1 VEARLSDALHA
12 RLTERFV
19 NRRTS
24 VLMKH
29 LGNDPALLPISLE
42 DDGTLLVEDQAIGKL
57 EGFRFS
63 IDPHA
68 AAGDRKML
76 LSAGEKALPRI
87 LAQQAETLR
96 EGGLEGI
103 TLENGRVMWGT
114 QEIARLE
121 HPVDPAQPRL
131 QPARELDRLPDGAR
145 EAFVEALTAKVTEW
159 LAPLEPLRKLQLAS
173 KSEDATSWARALLL
187 NLLDGHGIVTRE
199 RAGIENL
206 PKEARPFLRKVGV
219 VFGALDIFAPA
230 LLKPAP
236 RLAMRQAG
244 IDPRPIDDAM
254 RSVIPATK
262 PLPAGYRPAG
272 EQLVRV
278 DIAEK
283 LFKQAHEARGKK
295 GRGAYFVLDTA
306 LAVSTGLTPDSI
318 KRLLGA
324 AGFRMVDGKPLA
336 EGMFGPALPDRWRW
350 LPQRPGG
357 HGGANPRHNQAGKP
371 RAKRKGRERGPGK
384 GAKGKGPAPAK
395 RAEPAPENAFAALK
409 DMLR

>member
-1 VEARLSDALHA
+1 
-12 RLTERFV
+12 
-19 NRRTS
+19 
-24 VLMKH
+24 MKH

-42 DDGTLLVEDQAIGKL
+42 DDGTLLVEDQPIGKL

-68 AAGDRKML
+68 AVGDRKML

-87 LAQQAETLR
+87 LAQQAEKLR
-96 EGGLEGI
+96 ENGLDGL
-103 TLENGRVMWGT
+103 TLENGRVMWRA

-121 HPVDPAQPRL
+121 HPVDPAEPRL
-131 QPARELDRLPDGAR
+131 KPARELDRLPDGAR
-145 EAFVEALTAKVTEW
+145 EAFLAAIEAKVKEW

-236 RLAMRQAG
+236 RLAMQQAG
-244 IDPRPIDDAM
+244 IDTRPIDEAM
-254 RSVIPATK
+254 RSVIPTTK

-295 GRGAYFVLDTA
+295 GRGAPFMLDLS

-324 AGFRMVDGKPLA
+324 AGFRMMDGKPLA

-350 LPQRPGG
+350 LPQRPGARTG
-357 HGGANPRHNQAGKP
+357 DGERRHQGKP
-371 RAKRKGRERGPGK
+371 RHTKGGGKGKPQGKGRGP
-384 GAKGKGPAPAK
+384 K
-395 RAEPAPENAFAALK
+395 RNDQGGNSKPREPRPENAFAALK
-409 DMLR
+409 DMLS

>member
-1 VEARLSDALHA
+1 
-12 RLTERFV
+12 
-19 NRRTS
+19 
-24 VLMKH
+24 MKH

-42 DDGTLLVEDQAIGKL
+42 DDGTLLVEDQPIGKL

-68 AAGDRKML
+68 AVGDRKML

-87 LAQQAETLR
+87 LAQQAERLR
-96 EGGLEGI
+96 ENGLDGI
-103 TLENGRVMWGT
+103 ALDNGRVMWGA

-121 HPVDPAQPRL
+121 HPVDPAEPRL
-131 QPARELDRLPDGAR
+131 KPARELDRLPDGAR
-145 EAFVEALTAKVTEW
+145 EAFLTAIEAKVKEW
-159 LAPLEPLRKLQLAS
+159 LAPLDALRKLQLAS

-236 RLAMRQAG
+236 RLAMQQAG
-244 IDPRPIDDAM
+244 IDTRPIDDAM

-295 GRGAYFVLDTA
+295 GRGVPFVLDLS

-324 AGFRMVDGKPLA
+324 AGFRMLDGKPLA

-350 LPQRPGG
+350 LPQRPGSRTNDG
-357 HGGANPRHNQAGKP
+357 ERRHQGKP
-371 RAKRKGRERGPGK
+371 HRSKG
-384 GAKGKGPAPAK
+384 GAKGKPQGKGRGAK
-395 RAEPAPENAFAALK
+395 RNDQGAGGKPREPRPENAFAALK
-409 DMLR
+409 DMLS